1 LSIDSSNIEK
11 PGNNLVV
18 DLLDDQPV
26 NAASF
31 IVTVYGDVVVPRG
44 GVVWIGN
51 LIEICGEVGISETL
65 VRTAVSRLVAAGQ
78 LVGEK
83 SGKRSFYR
91 LTPAAHVE
99 FSLAAKQLFSP
110 DKEVSWRFVYLSG
123 AQIEEDVRHLE
134 RNGYARVASS
144 LMVGCRPL
152 PPTNGANRTVFEA
165 SVDQGEAFLRSFA
178 NEYTD
183 LGPLSAAY
191 RRFIDRYSRLK
202 NRSAG
207 AKDALAL
214 RLLLVHDFR
223 YIVLRDP
230 NLPSA
235 ALPAGWAGDEARR
248 LFSSLYRA
256 WSGEADKRVGLSFV
270 NASGSLSAQ
279 TEETRN
285 RGVQLRAYES

>member
-1 LSIDSSNIEK
+1 MEK
-11 PGNNLVV
+11 SGNDPVAG
-18 DLLDDQPV
+18 LLDGQPV

-51 LIEICGEVGISETL
+51 LIEICAEAGISETL
-65 VRTAVSRLVAAGQ
+65 VRTAVSRLVAARQ

-91 LTPAAHVE
+91 LTPAAQIE

-110 DKEVSWRFVYLSG
+110 ENEAGWRFLYLSG
-123 AQIEEDVRHLE
+123 PRIEEEIRHLQ
-134 RNGYARVASS
+134 RNGYARITSS

-152 PPTNGANRTVFEA
+152 PPTTRANMTVFEA
-165 SVDQGEAFLRSFA
+165 NVDQGAAFLRAFA
-178 NEYTD
+178 EEYTD

-191 RRFIDRYSRLK
+191 RKFIDRYSRLK
-202 NRSAG
+202 NHRIDAN
-207 AKDALAL
+207 AALAL

-230 NLPSA
+230 NLPPA
-235 ALPAGWAGDEARR
+235 ALPDGWAGGEARQ
-248 LFSSLYRA
+248 LFSSLYLE
-256 WSGEADKRVGLSFV
+256 WSGAADKRVGLSFV
-270 NASGSLSAQ
+270 NANGPLRAQ

-285 RGVQLRAYES
+285 RGLQLRALAS